1 MLRLITWAM
10 LAMSSNAF
18 GQDLDGVCRLSSLG
32 KQWSGVAI
40 SDDRILTVAHH
51 GLRPGDTIRADFG
64 IGSHGSFERVSLKAK
79 LIKSDV
85 RKDLSVL
92 EYNRSRFVV
101 KSYPIGRECG
111 KGDVVLIAGYIHD
124 EAMQLRCPLTSLDT
138 EVDMIRVLEFRGQ
151 GVSGMSGAPVLFDGR
166 TAGVQFGGDS
176 TVINAVR
183 VEAIVEF
190 LEGVD
195 DGA

>member
-1 MLRLITWAM
+1 MLRLIMCVM
-10 LAMSSNAF
+10 LVLSSGSF

-51 GLRPGDTIRADFG
+51 GLNPGDTIRADFG

-79 LIKSDV
+79 LIRSDV

-92 EYNRSRFVV
+92 EYSRNSFGI
-101 KSYPIGRECG
+101 KSYPIGQECS

-124 EAMQLRCPLTSLDT
+124 DAMQLRCPLTSLDT
-138 EVDMIRVLEFRGQ
+138 EVDMIKVLEFRGQ
-151 GVSGMSGAPVLFDGR
+151 GVAGMSGAPVLFDGC
-166 TAGVQFGGDS
+166 TAGVQFGGGS
-176 TVINAVR
+176 TIINAVK
-183 VEAIVEF
+183 VEAIREF
-190 LEGVD
+190 LEGR
-195 DGA
+195 